1 MAANLTYYGT
11 TDSWMLQ
18 PESVSATVDDRG
30 VWSSQATYKTMS
42 AIGSVPAFPA
52 EVALGAAFPMNGD
65 YNCDCFCNKR
75 TIQGGIGFTTVT
87 GSYVGLGNVGGG
99 SSTSQSEVRTEWI
112 CNTQASPIQTHP
124 DFEDK
129 LKQYAVMDEDDLFV
143 DFPAS
148 APKGLGG
155 ITDFLEP
162 AATLRVSWVEKTS
175 QAKGT
180 ISKYTKQIG
189 KISDPPK
196 FAEFDLPTGN
206 RNFLLNSFDFSFYA
220 KGAGEEAKWAE
231 LSLDFMLSQA
241 DGWNEDIYKEASGIT
256 NGN

>member
-1 MAANLTYYGT
+1 
-11 TDSWMLQ
+11 MLQ

-30 VWSSQATYKTMS
+30 VWSAQATYKTMS
-42 AIGSVPAFPA
+42 TIGSVPAFPP
-52 EVALGAAFPMNGD
+52 ETVLGAKFPMNAD
-65 YNCDCFCNKR
+65 YNCDCYCSKV
-75 TIQGGIGFTTVT
+75 TAQGGIGFTTVT
-87 GSYVGLGNVGGG
+87 GSYVGLGNGKG
-99 SSTSQSEVRTEWI
+99 STTTNQSEVRTEWI

-124 DFEDK
+124 DFEKK
-129 LKQYAVMDEDDLFV
+129 LKQYAIMDEDDLFV

-175 QAKGT
+175 SAKKT
-180 ISKYTKQIG
+180 IAKYTKQIG
-189 KISDPPK
+189 KISDPPS
-196 FAEFDLPTGN
+196 FVEFDLPTGK

-241 DGWNEDIYKEASGIT
+241 NGWNEEVYKEATTGVT
-256 NGN
+256 DGN